1 MNSFYLLIAIWFA
14 VAFGNFILLF
24 FKPAPYGRH
33 MTRAVGPIMNSSVG
47 WVCMEVNSLI
57 IMLLLFLMGNRRDNT
72 VAIVFLG
79 MWLFHYTHRSFIF
92 PLRRRGGLNRMPLF
106 IMLFALFFNL
116 VNAYFNGRYLFM
128 ISPLYSI
135 SWLSDIRFVSGAS
148 LFLLGFV
155 INVHSD
161 QVLINLRKDD
171 GREYKIPQGGLYRW
185 VSCPNYLGEIV
196 EWTGW
201 ALATWSLA
209 GFAFAFWTIANLS
222 PRSRSHHQWYKKH
235 FEQYPAN
242 RKALIPLLF

>member
-1 MNSFYLLIAIWFA
+1 MHTFYYLLVLWFA
-14 VAFGNFILLF
+14 VAFGNFVLLF
-24 FKPAPYGRH
+24 FKTAPYGRH
-33 MTRAVGPIMNSSVG
+33 MTQTVGPNINSSVG

-57 IMLLLFLMGNRRDNT
+57 LMILLFLLGNRRNNT

-128 ISPLYSI
+128 LSPLYDTG
-135 SWLSDIRFVSGAS
+135 WLSDMRFVSGTS

-155 INVHSD
+155 INVYSD
-161 QVLINLRKDD
+161 QILINLRKGD
-171 GREYKIPQGGLYRW
+171 GENYKIPRGGLYKL

-196 EWTGW
+196 EWVGW

-209 GFAFAFWTIANLS
+209 GLAFAFWTVANLT
-222 PRSRSHHQWYKKH
+222 PRSRSHHRWYKGH
-235 FEQYPAN
+235 FEEYPSK
-242 RKALIPLLF
+242 RKALIPFLF